1 MKKSIVFISPTYNAS
16 FHLSELYESL
26 REQSNKN
33 WNWVILNDMSNDDT
47 LEIANN
53 IAKSDELKRVTIV
66 NHIEKKF
73 ALKGIVDYLQSNYT
87 SKHADTIVA
96 IVDGDDALCNENTV
110 DLVLKEYND
119 NQELEVLWT
128 AHSWDINGMNIS
140 RDMPGNIN
148 PYQYPWV
155 SSHLKTFKLGI
166 LQMISNENFKDLDGN
181 WFERGY
187 DQAIYLPL
195 LHLAKSRKFL
205 NEICYLYRI
214 NSNSLKVRDWKEKSQ
229 MDTIRLVRARGYVA

>member
-33 WNWVILNDMSNDDT
+33 WSWVILNDMSNDDT

-87 SKHADTIVA
+87 STHADTIVA
-96 IVDGDDALCNENTV
+96 IVALCNENTV

>member
-26 REQSNKN
+26 REQSNKH
-33 WNWVILNDMSNDDT
+33 WSWVILNDMSNDDT

-87 SKHADTIVA
+87 STHADTIVA

>member
-140 RDMPGNIN
+140 RDMPANIN

>member
-33 WNWVILNDMSNDDT
+33 WSWVILNDMSNDDT

-87 SKHADTIVA
+87 STHANTIVA

-119 NQELEVLWT
+119 NQELEALWT

-155 SSHLKTFKLGI
+155 SSHLKTFKLGV

>member
-33 WNWVILNDMSNDDT
+33 WSWVILNDMSSDET

-87 SKHADTIVA
+87 PTHTDTIVA

-119 NQELEVLWT
+119 NKTLEALWT

-155 SSHLKTFKLGI
+155 SSHLKTFKLGFF
-166 LQMISNENFKDLDGN
+166 QMISNKNFKDLDGN

>member
-33 WNWVILNDMSNDDT
+33 WSWVILNDMSSDDT

-87 SKHADTIVA
+87 PTHTDTIVA

-119 NQELEVLWT
+119 NKTLEALWT

-155 SSHLKTFKLGI
+155 SSHLKTFKLGVF
-166 LQMISNENFKDLDGN
+166 QMISNKNFKDLDGN

>member
-33 WNWVILNDMSNDDT
+33 WSWVILNDMSNDDT

-140 RDMPGNIN
+140 QDMPANIN

-155 SSHLKTFKLGI
+155 SSHLKTFKLGV
-166 LQMISNENFKDLDGN
+166 LQMISNENFKDLDSN

-229 MDTIRLVRARGYVA
+229 MDTIRLVRSRGYIE